1 MPSNDIY
8 TNAGPILNRL
18 INTMID
24 VITYDRQNGKLTV
37 NLYDET
43 Q

>member
-8 TNAGPILNRL
+8 TNAGLIVNRL
-18 INTMID
+18 ISIMIELT
-24 VITYDRQNGKLTV
+24 VYDRQNGKLTV
-37 NLYDET
+37 NLFDEA